1 MFCKFPLVLFLWLSS
16 RLLDFLRT
24 RICFQHTVS
33 GHNFTATVSESL
45 ISFTAGLRESALVLV
60 TLSMCHG
67 FFEPLCVSL
76 QASHF
81 LLCTSLFFSCV
92 PVGLY
97 STLVVCMGRLQLQCR
112 RMMRA
117 DILDVH
123 CVPGKR
129 GLNRNKICGVWNNG

>member
-1 MFCKFPLVLFLWLSS
+1 MSHESEVMTSADSNLFPAHSVVTISRHLFSL
-16 RLLDFLRT
+16 
-24 RICFQHTVS
+24 
-33 GHNFTATVSESL
+33 AYESL
-45 ISFTAGLRESALVLV
+45 ISFSAGLGESTLVLV

-76 QASHF
+76 QASHS

-112 RMMRA
+112 RMMPA